1 MSLKFNYRNAAISA
15 LCITAFTFASKST
28 LYAEGIRPDAT
39 MLRFPDVSKTHIV
52 FSYANDLWLVPRIG
66 GTAQKLASPPGQV
79 LFPRFSP
86 DGNTIA
92 FMGNYEGGRD
102 LYTLPIDGLSP
113 TETATR
119 LTYHPSSEGLSDWT
133 PDGESLLY
141 SSSGFTGMVRAPEM
155 FTISKSGGTPTKLP
169 IPYGTAG
176 ALHPDGDWL
185 AYTPENRDMQTWKRY
200 RGGLASDIWLFN
212 LKTNESVRAT
222 DFEGTDTQPMWSPD
236 GQTMY
241 YISDAGPAH
250 RLNVWK
256 YNVSSRRHKQVTYY
270 VEHDVKFASIGPGAY
285 GGGEIVF
292 QVGSDLVLCNL
303 ATNQTQTVDIVIP
316 TDRPTLRPKMVDFSE
331 YISDSEIS
339 ATGKQAVVE
348 ARGEIWTIPADSEKG
363 ITRNLTRT
371 SGIAERDPL
380 WSPDGKWIAY
390 LSDESGEYEIYI
402 MQSDGKGETRQLTS
416 DNDGWRY
423 LRTFT
428 PDSKHIVYSD
438 KAGNVFLVEVESGES
453 RLMFTDVWA
462 QTPSIS
468 ISGDSAWIATS
479 LMLDSKTAAIFLYNI
494 EEDALHQVTE
504 GFFNAKSPVFD
515 RNGDYL
521 YYVSSMQFTPEYSAI
536 DTTFIY
542 TDSDSILAVPLHG
555 EVENPALMELD
566 EETWEDEEETDS
578 EVDADADEESD
589 TQEDETA
596 EEDSIWDTEHPL
608 FGKWNG
614 TISGFAALGMPVDE
628 MAIELIIFVD
638 HDGVISGTVEV
649 MDETE
654 DMDGEIEFD
663 IATGE
668 FTSTTSEDGMTSII
682 TGVVDGDSFEGTW
695 KMVEMGISGTWEASR
710 TSKDLSEEDAPAE
723 SDSDEPV
730 LIDLEGFQSRAIL
743 LPIGAGSYDALTVN
757 NKNQLLFMSM
767 GGDMPSIKLYDISE
781 FEEGAKNVIA
791 GIGAYVIS
799 SDGKKLLVEGPGGGA
814 IVKAASGQSL
824 AKPLDTSSMDSK
836 INPAK
841 EWAQL
846 LRDAWRIQRD
856 FFYDPNM
863 HGVDWDAVHAHYA
876 AMLPDCTTRE
886 DISYLIGEMIS
897 ELNVGHAYYFG
908 GDEEEQPRVSVG
920 MLGADYALIEDENG
934 DSAYRIEKIYEGA
947 TWDADARGP
956 LSMHGVDVGVGDY
969 LLAVNGVEID
979 TDVDVYEAFIG
990 TTGKTTVLTVSDT
1003 SAFGSKQERE
1013 VVVKPMRSERNVRYR
1028 DWIETNRR
1036 YVEEMTDGKIGYI
1049 YVPDTGRNGQNDLF
1063 RQFYGQI
1070 AKEGIIID
1078 ERWNGGGQIPN
1089 RFIELMNRPR
1099 SNYWARRDGKDWPW
1113 PFDSHQGAMVMLING
1128 AAGSGGDMFPWLFR
1142 KAGLG
1147 KLIGTRTWGGLIG
1160 LSGNPGLIDGGY
1172 TAVPTFGFYETDGT
1186 WGIEG
1191 HGVEPDIEVI
1201 DDPGLMVE
1209 DGDPMTP
1216 DDPQLDEAIRV
1227 VLEEV
1232 KLNPYVNPQR
1242 PTYPDRSGMGITDE
1256 DK

>member
-1 MSLKFNYRNAAISA
+1 MLH
-15 LCITAFTFASKST
+15 
-28 LYAEGIRPDAT
+28 AEGIRPDAT
-39 MLRFPDVSKTHIV
+39 MLRFPDVSKSHIV
-52 FSYANDLWLVPRIG
+52 FSYANDLWLVPRSG
-66 GTAQKLASPPGQV
+66 GTAQKIASPPGQV

-86 DGNTIA
+86 DGKTIA

-102 LYTLPIDGLSP
+102 LYTLAIDGSNP
-113 TETATR
+113 VETATR
-119 LTYHPSSEGLSDWT
+119 LTYHPSTELLSDWT

-141 SSSGFTGMVRAPEM
+141 STSGFTGMVRAPEM
-155 FTISKSGGTPTKLP
+155 FTVSKSGGSPDKLP
-169 IPYGTAG
+169 IPYGAAG
-176 ALHPDGDWL
+176 AIHPDGDWL
-185 AYTPENRDMQTWKRY
+185 AYTPENRDMRTWKRY
-200 RGGLASDIWLFN
+200 RGGHASDIWLFN
-212 LKTNESVRAT
+212 LKTNESIRAT
-222 DFEGTDTQPMWSPD
+222 DFDGTDTQPMWSPD
-236 GQTMY
+236 GQTLY
-241 YISDAGPAH
+241 YISDAGPAS

-256 YNVSSRRHKQVTYY
+256 YDVSSRRHAQVTQY
-270 VEHDVKFASIGPGAY
+270 VAHDVKFASIGPGAN

-292 QVGSDLVLCNL
+292 QVGSDLVLFNL
-303 ATNQTQTVDIVIP
+303 VTNQTEAVDVVIP
-316 TDRPTLRPKMVDFSE
+316 TDRPTLRAKMVDFSD
-331 YISDSEIS
+331 YISDGEIS

-348 ARGEIWTIPADSEKG
+348 ARGDIWTIPADAEKG

-371 SGIAERDPL
+371 SGVAERDPL
-380 WSPDGKWIAY
+380 WSPDGRWIAY
-390 LSDESGEYEIYI
+390 LSDESGEYEIHI
-402 MQSDGKGETRQLTS
+402 MQSDGKGETRQLTTK
-416 DNDGWRY
+416 NDGWRY
-423 LRTFT
+423 LQTFT

-438 KAGNVFLVEVESGES
+438 KAGNVFLLDVESGET

-479 LMLDSKTAAIFLYNI
+479 LLLETRTSAIFLYDI
-494 EEDALHQVTE
+494 QEDALHQVTE

-515 RNGDYL
+515 RRGEFL

-536 DTTFIY
+536 DSSFIY

-566 EETWEDEEETDS
+566 EETWEDEEDVEEDEEETDA
-578 EVDADADEESD
+578 EEENKTDAEEENKTDEDSDQGVDEESEEESD
-589 TQEDETA
+589 
-596 EEDSIWDTEHPL
+596 EDSLWDTEHPL

-614 TISGFAALGMPVDE
+614 SIRGFAALGMPEDE
-628 MAIELIIFVD
+628 MSIELIFFVD
-638 HDGVISGTVEV
+638 LDGVISGTIEV

-663 IATGE
+663 DASGE
-668 FTSTTSEDGMTSII
+668 FTSTTTEDGMTSIFN
-682 TGVVDGDSFEGTW
+682 GVVDGDSFEGTW
-695 KMVEMGISGTWEASR
+695 KIVEMGVSGTWEATR
-710 TSKDLSEEDAPAE
+710 TTRDLSEEDAPE
-723 SDSDEPV
+723 DNDSDEPV
-730 LIDLEGFQSRAIL
+730 IIDLEGFQSRAIL
-743 LPIGAGSYDALTVN
+743 LPIEAGSYGALTVN

-767 GGDMPSIKLYDISE
+767 GGGVPSIKLYDISE
-781 FEEGAKNVIA
+781 FEDGAKNVIA
-791 GIGAYVIS
+791 GIGGYAIS
-799 SDGKKLLVEGPGGGA
+799 SDGKKLLVQGPSGGA

-863 HGVDWDAVHAHYA
+863 HGVDWDKVLTHYA

-886 DISYLIGEMIS
+886 DVSYLIGEMIS

-908 GDEEEQPRVSVG
+908 GDEEEQPRISVG
-920 MLGADYALIEDENG
+920 MLGADFALVEDENG

-956 LSMHGVDVGVGDY
+956 LSMHGVEVGVGDY

-979 TDVDVYEAFIG
+979 TDVDVYFAFIG
-990 TTGKTTVLTVSDT
+990 TNGKTTVLTVSDT
-1003 SAFGSKQERE
+1003 AAFGSEQERE

-1036 YVEEMTDGKIGYI
+1036 YVEEMTDGKVGYI

-1063 RQFYGQI
+1063 RQFYGQM

-1113 PFDSHQGAMVMLING
+1113 PHDSHQGPKVMLING

-1147 KLIGTRTWGGLIG
+1147 KIIGTRTWGGLVGI
-1160 LSGNPGLIDGGY
+1160 SGNPGLIDGGY
-1172 TAVPTFGFYETDGT
+1172 TSVPTFGFYETDGT

-1201 DDPGLMVE
+1201 DDPALMVD
-1209 DGDPMTP
+1209 DGNPMTP
-1216 DDPQLDEAIRV
+1216 DDPQLDVAIQV
-1227 VLEEV
+1227 VLEEI
-1232 KLNPYVNPQR
+1232 KLNPYVKPSR
-1242 PTYPDRSGMGITDE
+1242 PAYPDRSGMGITDE